1 MVLPLLLSYDFSVL
15 QNRDPHG
22 QGKIGTVIAQIHGQ
36 GFCIPIPFHGPF
48 QPQHFH
54 PADQRMAGSL
64 MLLAVRPQ
72 AANLQKAVFRADHG
86 DAVHLIAPAGEAE
99 ILPLQQPWGP
109 PAPAATGRFRE
120 WPRR

>member
-1 MVLPLLLSYDFSVL
+1 
-15 QNRDPHG
+15 
-22 QGKIGTVIAQIHGQ
+22 
-36 GFCIPIPFHGPF
+36 
-48 QPQHFH
+48 
-54 PADQRMAGSL
+54 

-99 ILPLQQPWGP
+99 ILAGKGPRLAVGEASLFNSRGALLRQQP
-109 PAPAATGRFRE
+109 TGRFRE